1 MHVAPNR
8 ACSVQSALLLEFC
21 SVLGKTEKLIER
33 AKNTIFYKKKSFV
46 YYAQKW
52 RLTETE
58 SGTVF

>member
-1 MHVAPNR
+1 M
-8 ACSVQSALLLEFC
+8 QSALLLEFC
-21 SVLGKTEKLIER
+21 PVLGKTANLIER
-33 AKNTIFYKKKSFV
+33 AKNTTFLQKKSFV